1 MDWHNFIKK
10 YVWDENKTP
19 YFTRVDKLTREQ
31 ARNEAFIYTV
41 VMCTVAVVAA
51 LFAAAGASRQPDLLP
66 VLAAAYA
73 ASVGLGAVLFGF
85 YKHVYAALYCMTA
98 PVAAFLYF
106 LTAGFHPDL
115 HTVDHIVLTVCML
128 LWLRYGLRVVAIA
141 KAYPDM
147 PSS

>member
-19 YFTRVDKLTREQ
+19 YFTRVEKLTQEQ

-41 VMCTVAVVAA
+41 VMCTVAAVAA
-51 LFAAAGASRQPDLLP
+51 LFAAASASRQPDLLL
-66 VLAAAYA
+66 VIAAAYSV
-73 ASVGLGAVLFGF
+73 SVGASAVLFGF
-85 YKHVYAALYCMTA
+85 YKHVYAAVYCMTA

-106 LTAGFHPDL
+106 LSAGFHPNL
-115 HTVDHIVLTVCML
+115 HTVDHVVLTGCML
-128 LWLRYGLRVVAIA
+128 LWLLYSLRVVAIA

-147 PSS
+147 P

>member
-19 YFTRVDKLTREQ
+19 YFTRVDKLTQEQ
-31 ARNEAFIYTV
+31 ARNESFIYTV
-41 VMCTVAVVAA
+41 VICTVAVVAA
-51 LFAAAGASRQPDLLP
+51 LFAVASASRQPDVIL

-73 ASVGLGAVLFGF
+73 VSVGVSAVLFGF
-85 YKHVYAALYCMTA
+85 RKHVYAAIYCMTA

-106 LTAGFHPDL
+106 LAAGFHPNL

-128 LWLRYGLRVVAIA
+128 LWLRYSLRVVAIA
-141 KAYPDM
+141 KAYPHM
-147 PSS
+147 P